1 MMDAMIAKILLIVI
15 VGTIFMSGWFMRGF
29 YEDNKKIKSHCGTA
43 TISPTDVPGIYE
55 TKITIED
62 VARLYNSSEAIFTV
76 VHTHEKQ

>member
-1 MMDAMIAKILLIVI
+1 MKILLIVVFLATFI
-15 VGTIFMSGWFMRGF
+15 VGWVVRGD
-29 YEDNKKIKSHCGTA
+29 YENNKKTKSRCGTA